1 LHLPPS
7 IPDETLLG
15 PLSGIEEARHT
26 VKERHALEAAYL
38 AGTRPWML
46 WELPERDPLQ
56 ALIQAEL
63 ER

>member
-1 LHLPPS
+1 MLAYPYRGWWQPA
-7 IPDETLLG
+7 D
-15 PLSGIEEARHT
+15 T